1 MPSTQVNCPSCRQ
14 PVVVDVQQV
23 FDVVEDSLAKQK
35 LLSNAVNFLRCPN
48 CGYQGMLGVPL
59 VYHDP
64 ENELLLTFFP
74 PDLNKSVNEQE
85 RQIGPMINRII
96 DRLPQ
101 EKRKAYLLQ
110 PQSMLTYQTL
120 VEKVLESEGITKE
133 MLEEQQKKVKLL
145 ERLLTTTKE
154 DRLSVIKEEESQ
166 IDAAFFSILNRI
178 MQSVVAQGDEASKNE
193 LLELQQQLYENT
205 SMGKQLLQQ
214 RKETENAL
222 KSLQEAGKEGLT
234 REKLLDVI
242 LNAKTET
249 EIATI
254 VSLTHGGIDYAFYQL
269 LSEKIETAKNEEEK
283 KRLTGIREKL
293 LELTEEINNQLK
305 AETEKTKE
313 VLEKILQEKNIEEA
327 MMQNANLINEFFVSN
342 LELEISQARK
352 KGDLERINK
361 LEQVMVVIE
370 KLSTPAEE
378 VQLLEKLI
386 ETKDEAEL
394 DLKIEENKDQLS
406 EQFMNLLNNVIAQY
420 EGSTENPQ
428 LIEKIKLIYRKVLR
442 ISMKAKTKD

>member
-1 MPSTQVNCPSCRQ
+1 
-14 PVVVDVQQV
+14 
-23 FDVVEDSLAKQK
+23 
-35 LLSNAVNFLRCPN
+35 
-48 CGYQGMLGVPL
+48 
-59 VYHDP
+59 
-64 ENELLLTFFP
+64 
-74 PDLNKSVNEQE
+74 
-85 RQIGPMINRII
+85 
-96 DRLPQ
+96 
-101 EKRKAYLLQ
+101 
-110 PQSMLTYQTL
+110 
-120 VEKVLESEGITKE
+120 
-133 MLEEQQKKVKLL
+133 
-145 ERLLTTTKE
+145 
-154 DRLSVIKEEESQ
+154 
-166 IDAAFFSILNRI
+166 
-178 MQSVVAQGDEASKNE
+178 
-193 LLELQQQLYENT
+193 
-205 SMGKQLLQQ
+205 
-214 RKETENAL
+214 
-222 KSLQEAGKEGLT
+222 
-234 REKLLDVI
+234 VI

-313 VLEKILQEKNIEEA
+313 VLEKILREKNIEEA